1 MKKTLILIFFGACL
15 LVSTITL
22 AADKGVYLGAG
33 LFYNKM
39 LSHDLSYLDSAIGL
53 DLKAGYNFGPVMLE
67 GSLLGATHDD
77 KRPGYDD
84 AKFGGLAIDVKVPF
98 LKPDR
103 LNQPYLLVGL
113 AGYSLTEKD
122 PATGSD
128 VKLSGGG
135 YNFGIG
141 VEHRFNGHLAL
152 DLAAIYRGITY
163 DKSETGGTT
172 TKLTEKLSG
181 DTRSVEVGLNYY
193 F

>member
-1 MKKTLILIFFGACL
+1 MKKMLVFFVGAILLACSA
-15 LVSTITL
+15 VM
-22 AADKGVYLGAG
+22 AAEKGVYLGAG

-39 LSHDLSYLDSAIGL
+39 LSHDFSYLDSAVGL
-53 DLKAGYNFGPVMLE
+53 DLRVGYNFGPVMLE
-67 GSLLGATHDD
+67 GNLLGSTHDD
-77 KRPGYDD
+77 GRSGYDT
-84 AKFGGLAIDVKVPF
+84 ASFGGLTIDVKVPF

-122 PATGSD
+122 PTTGSD

-135 YNFGIG
+135 YDFGLG
-141 VEHRFNGHLAL
+141 VEHRFNEHLAL
-152 DLAAIYRGITY
+152 NLAAIYRGIKY

-172 TKLTEKLSG
+172 TKLPEKLNG
-181 DTRSVEVGLNYY
+181 NTRSVDVSLNYY